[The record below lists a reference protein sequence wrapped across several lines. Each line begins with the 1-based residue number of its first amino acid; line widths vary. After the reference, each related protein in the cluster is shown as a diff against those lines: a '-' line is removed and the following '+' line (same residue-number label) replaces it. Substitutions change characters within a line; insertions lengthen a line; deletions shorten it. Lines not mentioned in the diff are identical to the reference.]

1 MEVVYKLATNH
12 QLTSNDLHTFVL
24 ALFERCTKIEGG
36 GTATP
41 SDGSGTVSSTANVNS
56 NSNSHNNANHNA
68 NSNDNR
74 NNGTNA
80 TNATQT
86 PAVSAV
92 PATGII
98 RNDRKM
104 VRLVS
109 VFLQNLISNGIVR
122 VEDFV
127 EVQAFCIQNSRVR
140 EANALFK
147 LIKDAAGRGRKGGKI
162 VGNNAS
168 GSGSGGG
175 SGSGNSGGGR
185 KNKSGGKGGKSGRRR

>member
-41 SDGSGTVSSTANVNS
+41 SDGSANS
-56 NSNSHNNANHNA
+56 NNNSHNNVNHNA

-74 NNGTNA
+74 NNGTNE
-80 TNATQT
+80 TNVTQ
-86 PAVSAV
+86 PAGVS
-92 PATGII
+92 ATGII

-109 VFLQNLISNGIVR
+109 VFLQNLITNGIVR

-147 LIKDAAGRGRKGGKI
+147 LIKDAQQDLAGRGRKGGKS
-162 VGNNAS
+162 VGNAS
-168 GSGSGGG
+168 GTGSGGG
-175 SGSGNSGGGR
+175 NGSGNSGGGR

>member
-41 SDGSGTVSSTANVNS
+41 SDGSANS
-56 NSNSHNNANHNA
+56 NNNSHNNVNHNA

-80 TNATQT
+80 TNATQ
-86 PAVSAV
+86 PAGVSAV
-92 PATGII
+92 SATGII

-109 VFLQNLISNGIVR
+109 VFLQNLITNGIVR

-147 LIKDAAGRGRKGGKI
+147 LIKDAQQDLAGRGRKGGKS
-162 VGNNAS
+162 VGNAS
-168 GSGSGGG
+168 GTGSGGG
-175 SGSGNSGGGR
+175 NGSGNSGGGR